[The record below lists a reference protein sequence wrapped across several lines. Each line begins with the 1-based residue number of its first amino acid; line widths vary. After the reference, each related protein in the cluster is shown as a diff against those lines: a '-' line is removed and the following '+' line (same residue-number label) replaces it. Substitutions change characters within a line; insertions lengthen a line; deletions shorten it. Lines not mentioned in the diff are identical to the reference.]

1 MKDSKSTTLKNCE
14 LYFEDNKVK
23 VVEFKKDQ
31 EEVEIDLIED
41 VLKKYENIQGLT
53 IRISFDKEI

>member
-14 LYFEDNKVK
+14 LYFDNDKVK
-23 VVEFKKDQ
+23 IVEYKKDQ
-31 EEVEIDLIED
+31 EEIEIDLIED

-53 IRISFDKEI
+53 IKISFDKEV

>member
-1 MKDSKSTTLKNCE
+1 MEDSKITTLKNCE